1 MADNT
6 VTLAAVSGAH
16 GVTGEVRLKL
26 FAENLDSLKRYKSF
40 NDGALTVKSLRPTK
54 DGAIARFAEI
64 NDRNAAEKLRSTVLT
79 VPREA
84 LPELGEG
91 EYYYSD
97 LLGLPCVSTEGT
109 DLGKCVAVE
118 NFGASDVLEIEMP
131 SVDGKPGK
139 KFMVPMTAD
148 AVPEWGDKIVD
159 RSRFR
164 NMTFQAQ
171 ILTLYPEM
179 FPGPLGISLA
189 GRALEERKWSCSP
202 IHIRDFATDKHRTVD
217 DTPAGGGA
225 GMVLAGGYPLG
236 GGEPCRGGAASRPHP
251 RHDPARRSNHANPH
265 PRTRVW
271 PRRHHH
277 LRPFRGL

>member
-1 MADNT
+1 LSKTPLPLAGGAGGEPVSSRHSPSPNPPRKREGDLREDT

-26 FAENLDSLKRYKSF
+26 FAENLDSLKRHKSF
-40 NDGALTVKSLRPTK
+40 NDGALTVKSLRATK

-97 LLGLPCVSTEGT
+97 LLGLPCVSTDGT

-131 SVDGKPGK
+131 AQDGKLGK

-148 AVPEWGDKIVD
+148 AVPEWGARADGRIV
-159 RSRFR
+159 
-164 NMTFQAQ
+164 
-171 ILTLYPEM
+171 
-179 FPGPLGISLA
+179 
-189 GRALEERKWSCSP
+189 
-202 IHIRDFATDKHRTVD
+202 VD
-217 DTPAGGGA
+217 
-225 GMVLAGGYPLG
+225 
-236 GGEPCRGGAASRPHP
+236 AAF
-251 RHDPARRSNHANPH
+251 
-265 PRTRVW
+265 VI
-271 PRRHHH
+271 
-277 LRPFRGL
+277 